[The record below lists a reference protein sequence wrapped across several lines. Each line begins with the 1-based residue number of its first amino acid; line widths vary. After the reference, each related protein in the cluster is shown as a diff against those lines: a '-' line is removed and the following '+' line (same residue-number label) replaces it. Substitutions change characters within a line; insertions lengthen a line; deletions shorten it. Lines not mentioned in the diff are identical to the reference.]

1 VNPNNFNLDSE
12 SFQLLLLEM
21 AQQRSVEDLLQLVT
35 SSLAAT
41 PGVALARV
49 WMIAPGDICGTC
61 RDSAACLDNSHCLHL
76 MASKGASLDNKTTWN
91 SIAHSAF
98 LRFPIGVRKVGQIA
112 ASGQP
117 VIIPRI
123 EKNANWIADPA
134 WVERERILSFA
145 GQPLIHK
152 GEVLGVLSIF
162 IRVALEGGMA
172 LGMLRMIA
180 DHLAYAVAN
189 ARAFAEI
196 ERLKRQI
203 ESENAYLREEV
214 NIAQSFSGIIGKSEA
229 LQNILHKI
237 DLVAPIDT
245 NVLITGESGTGK
257 ELIAREIH
265 GRSGRASRP
274 MIKINCAAI
283 PKDLFES
290 EFFGHARGAFT
301 GAHKDRCGF
310 FQTADGGTLFLDEV
324 SEIPLGLQSKLLRV
338 LQEGEYQRVGEE
350 KVRKVD
356 VRIISAT
363 NCNLEKEVKAGR
375 FREDLY
381 YRINVFPFALPPL
394 RERKEDIPLLAKHF
408 LSLTAQ
414 KLNRPAVKL
423 TQADIEAL
431 SQYDWPGNIRELQNI
446 IERAVITSHLGKL
459 NFDIPSG
466 IHLGIDAIAKVSR
479 QIGKHKI
486 LTDAEI
492 RSLEKDNLIEALRL
506 CNGKIYGPRGASEKL
521 GIKPTTLISRMKK
534 MGIAMSDWS
543 GSDQPDQTEPL
554 IPVKPGQTE

>member
-1 VNPNNFNLDSE
+1 VSPDNFNLDSE
-12 SFQLLLLEM
+12 SFQFLLLEM
-21 AQQRSVEDLLQLVT
+21 AQQRSVGDLLQLVT
-35 SSLAAT
+35 SSLAST
-41 PGVALARV
+41 PDVALARI
-49 WMIAPGDICGTC
+49 WMLAPGDICDTC
-61 RDSAACLDNSHCLHL
+61 KESPVCLDNGRCLHL
-76 MASKGASLDNKTTWN
+76 MASKGVAIDKKTNWN
-91 SIAHSAF
+91 SIEFSSF
-98 LRFPIGVRKVGQIA
+98 QRFPLGVRKVGRIA

-117 VIIPRI
+117 IYVPFLD
-123 EKNANWIADPA
+123 KTADWIADPA
-134 WVERERILSFA
+134 WVERERIVSFV

-152 GEVLGVLSIF
+152 GEVLGVLAMF
-162 IRVALEGGMA
+162 TRVGLEQRA
-172 LGMLRMIA
+172 LGQLRMIA

-196 ERLKRQI
+196 ERLQRQI

-214 NIAQSFSGIIGKSEA
+214 NIAQSFGGIIGKSSS
-229 LQNILHKI
+229 LQSILRRI

-265 GRSGRASRP
+265 NRSKRVGRP

-301 GAHKDRCGF
+301 GAHKDRGGF

-324 SEIPLGLQSKLLRV
+324 SEIPIDLQGKLLRV

-363 NCNLEKEVKAGR
+363 NRLLENEVKAGR

-381 YRINVFPFALPPL
+381 YRINVFPFVIPPL

-408 LSLTAQ
+408 LALTAQ
-414 KLNRPAVKL
+414 KLNRAPVKL

-431 SQYDWPGNIRELQNI
+431 SRHDWQGNIRELQNV
-446 IERAVITSHLGKL
+446 IERAVITSSLGKL

-466 IHLGIDAIAKVSR
+466 IHLGISAIASASGPT
-479 QIGKHKI
+479 GKHKI
-486 LTDAEI
+486 LTDAEL
-492 RSLEKDNLIEALRL
+492 RRLEKDNLLEALRI
-506 CNGKIYGPRGASEKL
+506 CNGKIYGPSGASELL

-534 MGIAMSDWS
+534 MGIAKRE
-543 GSDQPDQTEPL
+543 TNEP
-554 IPVKPGQTE
+554 TAS